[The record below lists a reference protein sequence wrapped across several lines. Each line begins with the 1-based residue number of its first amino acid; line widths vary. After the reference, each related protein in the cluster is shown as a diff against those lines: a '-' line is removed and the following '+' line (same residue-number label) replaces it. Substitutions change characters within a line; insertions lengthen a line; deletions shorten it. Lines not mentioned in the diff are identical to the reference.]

1 VSPVEFAAL
10 QITGHSPHAT
20 GADMCRFMGERA
32 GFSTTDAREAGHWL
46 RDRNA
51 AQPDPRRVP
60 GAPTRGAPDG
70 APCSRGE
77 MSLRYSQGGLRRGER
92 ETQLDL
98 RARIVAAVQRALA
111 RWGKGWKALPAGTD
125 DWEILRL
132 AWGEHCDAVA

>member
-1 VSPVEFAAL
+1 
-10 QITGHSPHAT
+10 
-20 GADMCRFMGERA
+20 
-32 GFSTTDAREAGHWL
+32 
-46 RDRNA
+46 
-51 AQPDPRRVP
+51 
-60 GAPTRGAPDG
+60 
-70 APCSRGE
+70 

-111 RWGKGWKALPAGTD
+111 RWGKGWEALPAGTD